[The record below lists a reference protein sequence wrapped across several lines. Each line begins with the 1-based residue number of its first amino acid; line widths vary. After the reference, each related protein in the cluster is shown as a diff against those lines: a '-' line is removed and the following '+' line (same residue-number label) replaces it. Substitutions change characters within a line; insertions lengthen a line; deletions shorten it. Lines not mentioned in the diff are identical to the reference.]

1 MKICVIGMGKIGL
14 PLAIQFANCGGDV
27 IGLDI
32 NSQTIELINKGV
44 VPFPGE
50 PRLDVSLKDAL
61 DQSKFIATSSYQIA
75 IHQAQVIVVLVPVI
89 LDKNNNPNFENIDSA
104 TKELSKYLKDG
115 VLISFETTLPIGT
128 TRNRLTK
135 MIEKE
140 SGKKVGVDFFV
151 VFSPERVSSGRVF
164 EDLRKYPKLVG
175 GITPECTARGI
186 DFYKNFLEF
195 DERHDLARSNGPW
208 PMTSVE
214 SSEFSKLAET
224 TYRDVNIALANRF
237 MIHAEELNLDISEV
251 IEASNSQ
258 PYSHI
263 HTPGIS
269 VGGHCIPVY
278 PYLYLFSDRNA
289 KIVETAR
296 LQNEEMPEYFVN
308 KIKQKEKKMS
318 KISVLVLGIAYRPNV
333 KESAYSGVFDLV
345 QKIEAEGANAF
356 VLDPLYDKEE
366 IFQLGLKPFEDFDNI
381 DYIIL
386 HTAHH
391 EFKKLKANEFKRLK
405 GIVDGRNFFVESEY
419 SSLLIR

>member
-1 MKICVIGMGKIGL
+1 MNICVIGMGKIGL

-32 NSQTIELINKGV
+32 NSQTIDLINKGV

-50 PRLDVSLKDAL
+50 PRLDISLKDAL
-61 DQSKFIATSSYQIA
+61 DRNKFIATSSYQIG
-75 IHQAQVIVVLVPVI
+75 IHQAEVIVVLVPVI

-104 TKELSKYLKDG
+104 TKEFSKYLKDG

-140 SGKKVGVDFFV
+140 SGKKVGIDFFV
-151 VFSPERVSSGRVF
+151 VFSPERVSSGRIF

-186 DFYKNFLEF
+186 DFYKSFLEF

-208 PMTSVE
+208 PMASVE

-237 MIHAEELNLDISEV
+237 MIHAEELNLDISEI
-251 IEASNSQ
+251 IEAANSQ

-345 QKIEAEGANAF
+345 QKIEAEDANAF

-366 IFQLGLKPFEDFDNI
+366 ILKLGLKPFEDFDNI

-386 HTAHH
+386 HTAHQ
-391 EFKKLKANEFKRLK
+391 EFKKLKINEFKKLK

-419 SSLLIR
+419 SSFLIR

>member
-1 MKICVIGMGKIGL
+1 MNICVVGMGKIGL
-14 PLAIQFANCGGDV
+14 PLAIQFANCGGNV

-32 NSQTIELINKGV
+32 NSQTIDLINKGV

-50 PRLDVSLKDAL
+50 PRLDISLKNAL
-61 DQSKFIATSSYQIA
+61 DQSKFIATSNYQFG

-89 LDKNNNPNFENIDSA
+89 LDQNNNPNFEHIDSA
-104 TKELSKYLKDG
+104 TKELSKYMKDG

-140 SGKKVGVDFFV
+140 SGKKVGSDFFV
-151 VFSPERVSSGRVF
+151 VFSPERVSSGRIF

-195 DERHDLARSNGPW
+195 DERHDLSRSNGPW
-208 PMTSVE
+208 PMASVE
-214 SSEFSKLAET
+214 SSEFAKLAET

-237 MIHAEELNLDISEV
+237 MIHAQELNLDISEI
-251 IEASNSQ
+251 IEAANSQ

-263 HTPGIS
+263 HSPGIS

-278 PYLYLFSDRNA
+278 PHLYLFSDKNA
-289 KIVETAR
+289 KIVKTAR
-296 LQNEEMPEYFVN
+296 LQNKEMPEYFVN
-308 KIKQKEKKMS
+308 KIKQKEEKMS
-318 KISVLVLGIAYRPNV
+318 KKNVLILGIAYRPKV

-345 QKIEAEGANAF
+345 QKIEEEGANAF
-356 VLDPLYDKEE
+356 VLDPLFDKEE
-366 IFQLGLKPFEDFDNI
+366 IVLLGLKPFEDFDDI

-386 HTAHH
+386 HTAHQEFKELKIN
-391 EFKKLKANEFKRLK
+391 EFKKLK

-419 SSLLIR
+419 SSLIIR